1 MVNVENVKHNHLP
14 SFDLDMMQVML
25 TTSNGIMRNNKENN
39 NIFNGNVAEML
50 HKDNFKK
57 QMKNLDKEQV

>member
-25 TTSNGIMRNNKENN
+25 TTSNGIMRNNKEKN
-39 NIFNGNVAEML
+39 NIFNGNVVEML
-50 HKDNFKK
+50 HKDNLKK
-57 QMKNLDKEQV
+57 TDEKS